1 METEL
6 VQAKGKAGFRSLLRN
21 RSYVI
26 FLLCDAISRFGDS
39 VDAIAYS
46 WMVYELTGSKLLMG
60 TLFAVNFIPAVIFGL
75 PAGVL
80 ADRWNKKKVLF
91 TVYMLRG
98 LVVALTA
105 LLYAMGLLET
115 WHLFLFTFLNSTLEC
130 FSRPVE
136 MSIVPSLLEKESL
149 LSGNSFL
156 SSVTRTAELAG
167 YAVVGVIIS
176 TVGLSGAI
184 LLDSLTFIISAILIN
199 LIVLNHV
206 TKTESEPAPAPIGGG
221 KLREYGQE
229 ISASFK
235 FVRNHRLIL
244 TTVILAAFV
253 NFCLTPLNVLQ
264 TVYVKDTLS
273 TGATG
278 MSVLSVSLVLGMI
291 LGGIWLGNKGSGFKK
306 STLLICGL
314 LISGVCYSLLS
325 LPPHLPEV
333 IRLGSAGVLFF
344 GMGLGVT
351 CASTPLNTYIMEV
364 TPMEMLGKV
373 GALVGLLCTITM
385 PVGSALSGV
394 GAEWISVPV
403 FFGIMGGLLVIA
415 AVSMLWDKGFREV

>member
-6 VQAKGKAGFRSLLRN
+6 IKPKGKGQAGFRSLLHN

-46 WMVYELTGSKLLMG
+46 WMVYELTGSKVLMG

-105 LLYAMGLLET
+105 FLYAMGLLET
-115 WHLFLFTFLNSTLEC
+115 WHLFVFTFLNSTLEC

-136 MSIVPSLLEKESL
+136 MSIIPSLLEKESL

-156 SSVTRTAELAG
+156 SSVTRTSELAG

-176 TVGLSGAI
+176 TIGLSGAI
-184 LLDSLTFIISAILIN
+184 LLDSLTFIISAILIGF
-199 LIVLNHV
+199 IVLNNV
-206 TKTESEPAPAPIGGG
+206 TKKESESAPERKG
-221 KLREYGQE
+221 KLHEYMQE
-229 ISASFK
+229 ISSSFK
-235 FVRNHRLIL
+235 FVRHHRLIL

-273 TGATG
+273 TGAEG
-278 MSVLSVSLVLGMI
+278 MSVLSISLVLGMI

-314 LISGVCYSLLS
+314 LILGACYSLLS

-333 IRLGSAGVLFF
+333 VKLGAAGVLFF
-344 GMGLGVT
+344 GMGFGTT
-351 CASTPLNTYIMEV
+351 CASTPLSTFIMEV
-364 TPMEMLGKV
+364 TPMEMMGKV

-403 FFGIMGGLLVIA
+403 FFTIMGGLLVIA
-415 AVSMLWDKGFREV
+415 AVSRLWDKGFREV

>member
-1 METEL
+1 METDL
-6 VQAKGKAGFRSLLRN
+6 IQSKGKAGFRSLLRN

-26 FLLCDAISRFGDS
+26 FLLSDAISRFGDS

-98 LVVALTA
+98 LLVALTA
-105 LLYAMGLLET
+105 FLYAMGLLET
-115 WHLFLFTFLNSTLEC
+115 WHLFIFTFLNSTLEC

-156 SSVTRTAELAG
+156 SSVARTSELAG

-184 LLDSLTFIISAILIN
+184 LLDSLTFIISAILISF
-199 LIVLNHV
+199 IVLNNI
-206 TKTESEPAPAPIGGG
+206 TKNEPDPASGGLG

-229 ISASFK
+229 IVSSFK

-273 TGATG
+273 TGAEG
-278 MSVLSVSLVLGMI
+278 LSVLSISLVLGMI
-291 LGGIWLGNKGSGFKK
+291 VGGIWLGNKGSGFKK

-314 LISGVCYSLLS
+314 LILGACYSLLS

-333 IRLGSAGVLFF
+333 IKLGAAGVLFF
-344 GMGLGVT
+344 GMGIGAT
-351 CASTPLNTYIMEV
+351 CASTPLSTYIMEV
-364 TPMEMLGKV
+364 TPMEMMGKV

-403 FFGIMGGLLVIA
+403 FFTIMGGLLVIA
-415 AVSMLWDKGFREV
+415 AVSRLWDKGFREV

>member
-1 METEL
+1 MI
-6 VQAKGKAGFRSLLRN
+6 QSKGKAGFRSLLRN

-26 FLLCDAISRFGDS
+26 FLLSDAISRFGDS

-98 LVVALTA
+98 LLVALTA
-105 LLYAMGLLET
+105 FLYAMGLLET
-115 WHLFLFTFLNSTLEC
+115 WHLFIFTFLNSTLEC

-156 SSVTRTAELAG
+156 SSVARTSELAG

-184 LLDSLTFIISAILIN
+184 LLDSLTFIISAILISF
-199 LIVLNHV
+199 IVLNNI
-206 TKTESEPAPAPIGGG
+206 TKNEPDPASGGLG

-229 ISASFK
+229 IVSSFK

-273 TGATG
+273 TGAEG
-278 MSVLSVSLVLGMI
+278 LSVLSISLVLGMI
-291 LGGIWLGNKGSGFKK
+291 VGGIWLGNKGSGFKK

-314 LISGVCYSLLS
+314 LILGACYSLLS

-333 IRLGSAGVLFF
+333 IKLGAAGVLFF
-344 GMGLGVT
+344 GMGIGAT
-351 CASTPLNTYIMEV
+351 CASTPLSTYIMEV
-364 TPMEMLGKV
+364 TPMEMMGKV

-403 FFGIMGGLLVIA
+403 FFTIMGGLLVIA
-415 AVSMLWDKGFREV
+415 AVSRLWDKGFREV